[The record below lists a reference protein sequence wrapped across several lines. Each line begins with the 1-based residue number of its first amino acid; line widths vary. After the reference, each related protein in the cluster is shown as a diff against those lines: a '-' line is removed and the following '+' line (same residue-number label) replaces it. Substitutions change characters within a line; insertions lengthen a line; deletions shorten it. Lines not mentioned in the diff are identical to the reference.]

1 MEFIA
6 CIKVAHRPYHQ
17 ANKERHPQRQSP
29 LTIKE
34 TRNSLALSKPA
45 DKDVEIF

>member
-1 MEFIA
+1 MESA
-6 CIKVAHRPYHQ
+6 TCIKIAHRPNQ
-17 ANKERHPQRQSP
+17 PANKERHPQRQSP

-34 TRNSLALSKPA
+34 TGHSRALSKPA